1 MPTTV
6 DYFVQLECTLRAIY
20 LYFSHSSVR
29 LERLKL
35 IFNVLDKKFVR
46 LQKLFEIRWLS
57 QLHLH
62 VIKAVLQ
69 SYEALVVYFDDQA
82 NEDVTAD
89 GIVRRL
95 KGTDLLF
102 LCISCVIFFQPLV
115 SLTKHFNFLHI
126 IPVALIEKS
135 LKYVTK
141 ALKSRY
147 FQ

>member
-1 MPTTV
+1 M
-6 DYFVQLECTLRAIY
+6 YSAGNILA
-20 LYFSHSSVR
+20 HSSVR
-29 LERLKL
+29 LERLNL

-46 LQKLFEIRWLS
+46 LQKLFEICWLS
-57 QLHLH
+57 QLH
-62 VIKAVLQ
+62 VIKAALH

-82 NEDVTAD
+82 NEDVTAEE
-89 GIVRRL
+89 IVRRL
-95 KGTDLLF
+95 KSTDLLF